1 MSSDCS
7 YSYGE
12 LAQIKNGITVGIKY
26 STYSYYSITQSPYQ
40 SNAAYTS
47 DGRIKPDVSA
57 MGVDVKGADSSS
69 DYCTTTYYENYENLG
84 SLGIATSAVTL
95 IIDYLKNKYSST
107 YSNPS
112 ASLVKAILIHSCYSG
127 NGYNSKTFPNSYEGF
142 GPISLDRVLYSSSDP
157 HFRLA
162 LHENTMLSSQNIID
176 YKYFVRIS
184 FFPYN

>member
-1 MSSDCS
+1 MSNDCS
-7 YSYGE
+7 NSYGE

-26 STYSYYSITQSPYQ
+26 SIHSDYSMTKSPYQ
-40 SNAAYTS
+40 SNVAYTL

-57 MGVDVKGADSSS
+57 MGVDVEGSDSSS
-69 DYCTTTYYENYENLG
+69 YSCGTNSYSSYTNLAA
-84 SLGIATSAVTL
+84 LGIATSAVTL
-95 IIDYLKNKYSST
+95 IVDYLENEYST
-107 YSNPS
+107 RYTNPS

-127 NGYNSKTFPNSYEGF
+127 NGYNSNTFPNSYEGF

-162 LHENTMLSSQNIID
+162 LHESTMLSSQNIID

-184 FFPYN
+184 FFLFN